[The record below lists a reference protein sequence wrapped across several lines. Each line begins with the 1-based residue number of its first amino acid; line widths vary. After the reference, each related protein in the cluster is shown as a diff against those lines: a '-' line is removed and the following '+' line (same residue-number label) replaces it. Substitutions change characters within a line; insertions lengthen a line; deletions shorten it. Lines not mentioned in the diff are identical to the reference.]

1 MFPYVMSCLV
11 KLHNRAIPQPT
22 STSPL
27 PLPSPLHMT
36 VDSKKEPFYLY
47 IVETCVLSFL
57 TNKFARLVDY
67 LCGTLRDVE

>member
-1 MFPYVMSCLV
+1 
-11 KLHNRAIPQPT
+11 
-22 STSPL
+22 
-27 PLPSPLHMT
+27 MT